1 MGFAGNHVLTDI
13 GHIAFLK
20 TGKAVKIKGGDGH
33 RLFVEDLDGNVKMCY
48 HSDLQ
53 YVCQN

>member
-1 MGFAGNHVLTDI
+1 MKYHGYI

-33 RLFVEDLDGNVKMCY
+33 KLFVEDLDGNVKMCY